1 MITSAQN
8 QQIKNLIQLNKKAK
22 FRNEQEV
29 FLIEGIKLFQE
40 APKNCIKSI
49 YISESL
55 FNRKE
60 HEKILGDFQY
70 EVVKDDIFQR
80 VSDTKTPQG
89 IICVVQQQKY
99 TLKDLINQPDSHLI
113 LLEDL
118 QDPGNVGTIIR
129 TGEGAGV
136 TGVILSK
143 NSVDIYNPKTI
154 RSTMGSIFRMPFLY
168 VEDFY
173 ETLSELKKEGVKTY
187 AASLDGTK
195 FYDEENYRQSIGF
208 LIGNEGN
215 GLSEKAMNSADFKI
229 KIPMEGSVES
239 LNAAVAATVL
249 MYEAYRQ
256 RR

>member
-1 MITSAQN
+1 MITSVQN

-22 FRNEQEV
+22 YRNEKGLFV
-29 FLIEGIKLFQE
+29 IEGIKLFQE
-40 APKNCIKSI
+40 APQNCIKSV

-60 HEKILGDFQY
+60 HEKLLSDFSY
-70 EVVKDDIFQR
+70 EVIKDDIFQK

-99 TLKDLINQPDSHLI
+99 VLKDLINQSNPHLI

-173 ETLSELKKEGVKTY
+173 ETLAELKKAGVKTY

-195 FYDEENYRQSIGF
+195 FYDQENYGQSIGF